1 MYCRFSPSNIVKHS
15 WNRRIVRGT
24 AAALFAAASMLTLA
38 VPAAH
43 AASCEFSGGY
53 TDRYSWT
60 QDEGDSCSV
69 IGTDALVFDADIGEF
84 VWFGTKWSN
93 SWYVKLTPG
102 TTVHSY
108 FSSGWLYG

>member
-1 MYCRFSPSNIVKHS
+1 MYSRFKPDKMIKHS
-15 WNRRIVRGT
+15 WTRHAMQGT
-24 AAALFAAASMLTLA
+24 AAALFAAASILALA

-43 AASCEFSGGY
+43 AASCDFTGGY

-60 QDEGDSCSV
+60 RDEGDSCSA

-102 TTVHSY
+102 TTVHNYHSV
-108 FSSGWLYG
+108 GWLNG